1 MTTEVEEK
9 IKKMADFRTLLVTSV
24 ITAMGFVVGLFWND
38 ALKETIVQI
47 VPQGDA
53 LYYKYIGAVIVTVV
67 VAVASYLLYRSQR
80 INMDNLQKA
89 VEANKS
95 RQLGALRKLGLS

>member
-67 VAVASYLLYRSQR
+67 SAGDLYP
-80 INMDNLQKA
+80 
-89 VEANKS
+89 
-95 RQLGALRKLGLS
+95 GLSAPTR